1 MQEATN
7 TSGPENAKTAQDLV
21 LRVRNL
27 KTHFFTE
34 DGTVKAVD
42 GVDMEM
48 ERGKVLGVVG
58 ESGCG
63 KSITALSVLRL
74 IPRPGRIVDG
84 EILYYPSDGDAVNL
98 TAFKQDSREII
109 RIRGNEIA
117 MVFQEPMTSLT
128 PVYTIGHQII
138 EAIMLHQDVDRTEAR
153 KRAIDMIS
161 RVGIPDPPQ
170 RVDEYPFQLS
180 GGMRQRAL
188 IAMALSCNPACL
200 IADEPTTALDVTI
213 QAQILRLMRGLQA
226 RMNMSIMMITHDLGV
241 IAEMAD
247 SVVIMYLGK
256 IVERG
261 TARQIF
267 HNPLHPYTKGL
278 LNTVPRIDV
287 KKSLES
293 IRGTVPTPFNLPPG
307 CSFAPRC
314 PSAMD
319 KCREEP
325 PEFTVEEGHTAKCWL
340 WEGE

>member
-1 MQEATN
+1 
-7 TSGPENAKTAQDLV
+7 
-21 LRVRNL
+21 
-27 KTHFFTE
+27 
-34 DGTVKAVD
+34 VD
-42 GVDMEM
+42 GVDMEIP
-48 ERGKVLGVVG
+48 RGEVLGVVG

-74 IPRPGRIVDG
+74 IPRPGQIVDG
-84 EILYYPSDGDAVNL
+84 EILYYPSRGEPVNL

-138 EAIMLHQDVDRTEAR
+138 EAIMLHQDVDRNEAH
-153 KRAIDMIS
+153 KRAVDMIS
-161 RVGIPDPPQ
+161 RVGIPDPRQ

-188 IAMALSCNPACL
+188 IAMALSCNPTCL

-213 QAQILRLMRGLQA
+213 QAQILRLMRELQA

-247 SVVIMYLGK
+247 SVVVMYLGK

-261 TARQIF
+261 SSRQIF

-287 KKSLES
+287 RKRLES

-319 KCREEP
+319 KCHEEP

>member
-1 MQEATN
+1 
-7 TSGPENAKTAQDLV
+7 
-21 LRVRNL
+21 
-27 KTHFFTE
+27 
-34 DGTVKAVD
+34 
-42 GVDMEM
+42 
-48 ERGKVLGVVG
+48 
-58 ESGCG
+58 
-63 KSITALSVLRL
+63 
-74 IPRPGRIVDG
+74 
-84 EILYYPSDGDAVNL
+84 
-98 TAFKQDSREII
+98 
-109 RIRGNEIA
+109 
-117 MVFQEPMTSLT
+117 
-128 PVYTIGHQII
+128 
-138 EAIMLHQDVDRTEAR
+138 
-153 KRAIDMIS
+153 MIN
-161 RVGIPDPPQ
+161 RVGIPDPQQ

-188 IAMALSCNPACL
+188 IAMALSCNPTCL

-213 QAQILRLMRGLQA
+213 QAQILRLMRELQA

-247 SVVIMYLGK
+247 SVVVMYLGK

-261 TARQIF
+261 SSRQIF

-287 KKSLES
+287 RKKLES